1 MERLR
6 MSKKLGMWVVM
17 LALLAA
23 SAVAVAQPAGET
35 PEEAKPPSALEERMQ
50 KKISVDFRDTPID
63 DVLRIIAKQA
73 DTDIVKSPEVTGN
86 VTATLTEVPLEEAL
100 HHILAAHGYAYIASE
115 NMMTIVPASEVTEA
129 LENLVSRVY
138 QITYADVKTVEAA
151 LQKFLS
157 PRGTISSNPGTS
169 HIIITD
175 IESKVKAIDVFVT
188 EIDRITP
195 QVVVEARIYDL
206 TSKDGLEV
214 GFEWLL
220 GRNTTYGTA
229 GPGDLTTSPTGLT
242 DPFTTGSLNSGIS
255 TTETTGLLRF
265 GILDDSVNLDVLFTA
280 NQEKVCAQLLASPRV
295 LVLDHEE
302 ATFKIIE
309 EVPFQELTQTAGGG
323 NIGSTQFKEV
333 GVELIVTPH
342 VARDGLI
349 RLELNP
355 KFSVQTDTVSIVIPV
370 PGSLPIE
377 SPQPVVANRETITTV
392 LVENEQTVVLGGLRK
407 KGVTTQVSKIPL
419 LGDMPILGA
428 FFRFE
433 GEEVIVNELLV
444 FVTPRIVEDLAL
456 SDHEAKRFK
465 DTDIECAD
473 CPTPKTNTRQM

>member
-6 MSKKLGMWVVM
+6 MSKKLRMWVVM

-86 VTATLTEVPLEEAL
+86 VTATLTDVPLEEAL

-115 NMMTIVPASEVTEA
+115 NMMRIVPASEVTEA

-169 HIIITD
+169 HIIVTD
-175 IESKVKAIDVFVT
+175 IESKVKAIDTFVA

-195 QVVVEARIYDL
+195 QVVVEARIYDV
-206 TSKDGLEV
+206 TSSDSLEL

-220 GRNTTYGTA
+220 GRNTTYGTG

-242 DPFTTGSLNSGIS
+242 SPFVTGALNSGVS
-255 TTETTGLLRF
+255 TT
-265 GILDDSVNLDVLFTA
+265 NLDVLFSA
-280 NQEKVCAQLLASPRV
+280 NQEKVCATLLASPRV

-302 ATFKIIE
+302 ATFKIVE
-309 EVPFQELTQTAGGG
+309 ELPFQELTQTAGGG

-333 GVELIVTPH
+333 GVELNVTPH

-377 SPQPVVANRETITTV
+377 SPQPVVANRETVTTV
-392 LVENEQTVVLGGLRK
+392 LIENKKTVVLGGLRK
-407 KGVTTQVSKIPL
+407 KGVTQQISKIPL
-419 LGDMPILGA
+419 LGDMPILGPL
-428 FFRFE
+428 FRFE

-444 FVTPRIVEDLAL
+444 FVTPTIVEDLAMT
-456 SDHEAKRFK
+456 DHEAKRHK

-473 CPTPKTNTRQM
+473 CPATKTDSRQM